1 MKRQKQWLMHLAT
14 VAVSLGFVL
23 GGTGTPVNAW
33 GPERPT
39 YTMEHPA
46 EKAVFNSI
54 TDNAAI
60 GDERDFVRIA
70 EVDSGK
76 NFTSELIIEPDK
88 DYIVM
93 IYYHNDASATFND
106 AAHNRVGFAENVHMS
121 SFFPSKLDKG
131 ERGKVEGVITAS
143 NTNPTSVW
151 DEAYITAREAMTLEY
166 IEGSAVIRNQKVSDG
181 TLLSTKLFTDEGVLL
196 GTNSLNGLV
205 PGCDEYAGQVFY
217 RIHTT
222 GVEQPV
228 DPDPEPEPNPEE
240 PTPDDPEVPVVPD
253 EPEPELPEELPTTG
267 PAEVALAIVVV
278 LAITA
283 GGFYWYKT
291 HKAVKKVTKRAKGRK

>member
-222 GVEQPV
+222 GVEGE
-228 DPDPEPEPNPEE
+228 PDPEP
-240 PTPDDPEVPVVPD
+240 TPDEPEVPVVPD
-253 EPEPELPEELPTTG
+253 EPNPEVPEELPTTG
-267 PAEVALAIVVV
+267 PAEVALAVVVV
-278 LAITA
+278 LAIMA

-291 HKAVKKVTKRAKGRK
+291 HKAVKKVTKRAKGQK